1 MNDSVMETKGMGIL
15 FLLVIS
21 GTVNIIKAAPTGSS
35 VADNIPISIKIPD
48 SEELVKTDV
57 PGQSAIPECLKTQE
71 GVTETENG
79 LVVPAEAFTL
89 CARKELGRLQTELKP
104 TVPDP
109 DDSSEEEQ
117 PEEDD
122 LPPPPKQAPKE
133 EKKEEPEPAKEEK
146 APAPPKKDTPP
157 KEEKAFFPE
166 APPIPDLTS
175 ITDAFTK
182 TKPIDKNPTIL
193 GEVVKVLQVIFD
205 FKRVMSDMQRI
216 LHGDIKGVLQE
227 YPGRARGLFQMVH
240 SLPSRFA
247 AARDTVEEVQ
257 KETEDPEYAGTL
269 EDLNK
274 YLSSAG
280 ASSRDLPN
288 ALSLVSTLDTLR
300 SIAGRLHNRVTS
312 AFTTKRAA
320 DPLSSLTGRSRS
332 PSGVMDDIKDIFL
345 TIPDTFRAY
354 GRRSKLNGG
363 PGIFSP
369 SPVSPLSPWSPLNPL
384 SPISPF
390 SQVSR
395 LTPLDPLGPVSRAQV
410 GAVDAISK
418 RLTDLFSTRKSSR
431 QQ

>member
-1 MNDSVMETKGMGIL
+1 MEKKGIGLL
-15 FLLVIS
+15 FLLVVAA
-21 GTVNIIKAAPTGSS
+21 TAPIIRAAPAGLFGP
-35 VADNIPISIKIPD
+35 DNVPISIKLPD

-57 PGQSAIPECLKTQE
+57 PGQSAIPECLKTQD

-104 TVPDP
+104 TTPEP
-109 DDSSEEEQ
+109 EDSSEEEQ

-122 LPPPPKQAPKE
+122 IPPPAKPAAKE
-133 EKKEEPEPAKEEK
+133 EKKEEPEPPKEK
-146 APAPPKKDTPP
+146 APAPPK
-157 KEEKAFFPE
+157 EEKPFFPE
-166 APPIPDLTS
+166 APKIPDLTS

-193 GEVVKVLQVIFD
+193 GDVVKVLQVIFD

-227 YPGRARGLFQMVH
+227 YPGRARGFFRMVH
-240 SLPSRFA
+240 SLPSRFSS
-247 AARDTVEEVQ
+247 ARDTVEEVQ

-269 EDLNK
+269 SDLNK

-280 ASSRDLPN
+280 ESSRDLPN

-300 SIAGRLHNRVTS
+300 SIAARLHNRVTS

-320 DPLSSLTGRSRS
+320 DQSGFLSGRSR
-332 PSGVMDDIKDIFL
+332 SGVMDDIKDIFL
-345 TIPDTFRAY
+345 TIPDTFRSYA
-354 GRRSKLNGG
+354 RRSKLNGG

-384 SPISPF
+384 SPISPI
-390 SQVSR
+390 SQISR
-395 LTPLDPLGPVSRAQV
+395 LTPGDPLGPVSKAQV
-410 GAVDAISK
+410 GAVDAISR
-418 RLTDLFSTRKSSR
+418 RLTDLFNPRKGAR
-431 QQ
+431 DQ